1 MDCTK
6 DGSKLSYTDCEKT
19 NITYD
24 EQGNAAAACCVS
36 YRDLDDD
43 WQMFTVD
50 VAKLRGPATAIFH
63 GGYIDDSGN
72 PESQYVFSRVLLY

>member
-24 EQGNAAAACCVS
+24 EQGNADESEEYSDGEGYFTLKDGKLLWDGAAEENCQTCVFEM
-36 YRDLDDD
+36 
-43 WQMFTVD
+43 Q
-50 VAKLRGPATAIFH
+50 
-63 GGYIDDSGN
+63 
-72 PESQYVFSRVLLY
+72 